1 MKSTHTT
8 LNAHTPS
15 IVIMVVTSTCPC
27 ALREPDRSSINA
39 KIKYA
44 GDITL
49 ITLTPSL
56 ITSVSEVK
64 SSAYTVR
71 TSAPAC

>member
-1 MKSTHTT
+1 
-8 LNAHTPS
+8 
-15 IVIMVVTSTCPC
+15 MVVTSTCPC

-49 ITLTPSL
+49 ITRTPSL
-56 ITSVSEVK
+56 ITAAAEGKSLSIYCPNVSTSVLK
-64 SSAYTVR
+64 SNAAAISIIR
-71 TSAPAC
+71 H